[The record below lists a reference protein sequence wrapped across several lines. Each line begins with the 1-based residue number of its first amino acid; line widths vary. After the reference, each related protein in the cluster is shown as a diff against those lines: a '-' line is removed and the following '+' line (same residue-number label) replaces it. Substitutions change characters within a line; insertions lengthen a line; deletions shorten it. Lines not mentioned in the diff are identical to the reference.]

1 MSGADAHDG
10 TARLREARAAAVV
23 IVTGLIAIT
32 ALLLVGNNVFPRVDS
47 GITGKLTYAGGPP
60 GLNSN
65 HGEPGEVVVYLQDG
79 EELARASFGEGDG
92 FSIPLSPG
100 TYRVLP
106 TSGDADCQELTVNVA
121 PGEFQP
127 LSVVCSVM

>member
-1 MSGADAHDG
+1 VSGAPAHVG
-10 TARLREARAAAVV
+10 SPRRREAGAAAVV
-23 IVTGLIAIT
+23 IVTGLIAII
-32 ALLLVGNNVFPRVDS
+32 ALLLVGNNVFPRIDS
-47 GITGKLTYAGGPP
+47 GITGKLTYAGGPS
-60 GLNSN
+60 GLSSN

-79 EELARASFGEGDG
+79 EELARSSFREGEQ
-92 FSIPLSPG
+92 FSISLGPG
-100 TYRVLP
+100 TYRVVP

>member
-1 MSGADAHDG
+1 VSGAVAHVG
-10 TARLREARAAAVV
+10 SPWRREARAAAVV
-23 IVTGLIAIT
+23 IVTGLIAII

-47 GITGKLTYAGGPP
+47 GIAGNLTYAGGPP
-60 GLNSN
+60 GLSSN

-79 EELARASFGEGDG
+79 EEVARASFGEGDG
-92 FSIPLSPG
+92 FSISLSPG

-106 TSGDADCQELTVNVA
+106 RSGDADCQELTVNIA